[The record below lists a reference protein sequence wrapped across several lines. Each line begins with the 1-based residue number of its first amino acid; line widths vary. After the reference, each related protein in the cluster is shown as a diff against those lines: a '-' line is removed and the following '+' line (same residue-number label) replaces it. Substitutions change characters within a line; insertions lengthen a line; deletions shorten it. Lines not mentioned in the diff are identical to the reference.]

1 MKSND
6 QDKPI
11 NSAKFLRKR
20 KMMLILP
27 LLVLPFITMAFWAL
41 GGGKGNTDKNA
52 ITATTGLNTKLPE
65 SSLKDDKNVDKL
77 SYYDKADTD
86 SLKRKELLRS
96 DPYYR
101 DSIETKSGANIGQA
115 YYFNNGSAANG
126 AMKTSP
132 YDKTADASEEKI
144 YRKIAE
150 LNHQINQ
157 PEVHERSNK
166 NSNAESSTNTE
177 PTEQFSKEVDR
188 LEDMMQQ
195 MSGNKEADPEM
206 QQLNGTLEKILDIQH
221 PERIK
226 EKIARQSTESKETVF
241 PVDAAPLRATVGLLD
256 TAKKPRLV
264 AGTNGFYGVNDID
277 GSSTEHNAIDAVV
290 HENQTLV
297 SGSVVKLRLL
307 NDIFIN
313 GQLIPKDNFIFGEA
327 SLNNERLEISIHS
340 IRNEQNLFTVK
351 LEVYDLDGLPGLYI
365 PGAISRDVVKQ
376 SAGNALQSSLSLGS
390 LDPSF
395 GAQAAT
401 AGIETAKN
409 LLSKKVRLIKV
420 QVKAGYKILLKDSNQ
435 GNN

>member
-6 QDKPI
+6 QNKPI
-11 NSAKFLRKR
+11 HSAKFLRKQ
-20 KMMLILP
+20 KMMLVLP
-27 LLVLPFITMAFWAL
+27 LLVLPFITLAFWAL

-65 SSLKDDKNVDKL
+65 SSLKDGKNVDKL
-77 SYYDKADTD
+77 SYYDKADND

-115 YYFNNGSAANG
+115 YYYNNGSAANG

-150 LNHQINQ
+150 LNQQINQ
-157 PEVHERSNK
+157 PELHERSNK
-166 NSNAESSTNTE
+166 ISNAESSTNTE

-188 LEDMMQQ
+188 LQEMMQQ
-195 MSGNKEADPEM
+195 MNGNKDADPEM

-221 PERIK
+221 PERIR
-226 EKIARQSTESKETVF
+226 EKLAKQSTQNKEVVF
-241 PVDAAPLRATVGLLD
+241 AVGGAPVKATVGLLD
-256 TAKKPRLV
+256 TARKQNPSTV
-264 AGTNGFYGVNDID
+264 SNGFYGVTGDNIT
-277 GSSTEHNAIDAVV
+277 SEQNAIEAVV
-290 HENQTLV
+290 HETQTLV
-297 SGSVVKLRLL
+297 NGSVVKLRLL
-307 NDIFIN
+307 NDIYIN
-313 GQLIPKDNFIFGEA
+313 GQLISKDHFVFGEA
-327 SLNNERLEISIHS
+327 SLNNERLEISIRS
-340 IRNEQNLFTVK
+340 IRSEQNLFPVK
-351 LEVYDLDGLPGLYI
+351 LEVYDLDGLPGIYI
-365 PGAISRDVVKQ
+365 PGAITRDVVKQ
-376 SAGNALQSSLSLGS
+376 SAGNALQSSISLGS
-390 LDPSF
+390 LDPSL

-435 GNN
+435 GNH